1 MIDFYNLSL
10 MTKLTNLYIL
20 YKICKLHINY
30 IEGENM
36 NISMYTYQKQ
46 IERIYRKLNHR
57 STGFLRPYYE
67 KYQISELQY
76 RVLSHIQEHTACT
89 IGACAKALQQDAGNM
104 SVTCKK
110 LKKLGY
116 IFRKRSVS
124 DERVVLLYPTES
136 GKACIHTIHDAMY
149 QHYQKQWNYYN
160 DKDKELIVKGLQ
172 KLEQFIEMI
181 NEKEDP
187 HE

>member
-76 RVLSHIQEHTACT
+76 RVLSHIQERHTFHCLKADHKISITDCHYT
-89 IGACAKALQQDAGNM
+89 IDYIPSKY
-104 SVTCKK
+104 CKT
-110 LKKLGY
+110 
-116 IFRKRSVS
+116 F
-124 DERVVLLYPTES
+124 
-136 GKACIHTIHDAMY
+136 A
-149 QHYQKQWNYYN
+149 
-160 DKDKELIVKGLQ
+160 VK
-172 KLEQFIEMI
+172 M
-181 NEKEDP
+181 
-187 HE
+187 

>member
-1 MIDFYNLSL
+1 
-10 MTKLTNLYIL
+10 
-20 YKICKLHINY
+20 
-30 IEGENM
+30 M

-110 LKKLGY
+110 LEKLGY
-116 IFRKRSVS
+116 IFRKRKR
-124 DERVVLLYPTES
+124 ER
-136 GKACIHTIHDAMY
+136 
-149 QHYQKQWNYYN
+149 
-160 DKDKELIVKGLQ
+160 
-172 KLEQFIEMI
+172 
-181 NEKEDP
+181 
-187 HE
+187 